1 MVCGYISHSDRKT
14 YLNPADSQ
22 VLRSGDKLIVLSHSC
37 KMQPAPRGSTAA
49 GLDLVALQEQL
60 EAAVTPASLPKSI
73 VVVGW
78 SGPLRELMVRWWG
91 EGRPCGGKQGSG
103 IARAGCPDAAWAGL
117 TAQLCGG
124 IANCRLA
131 LQPALLT
138 GALPACGPLL
148 LLTPGCRWACATLP
162 PPAQR

>member
-1 MVCGYISHSDRKT
+1 VVCGYISHSDRKT

-91 EGRPCGGKQGSG
+91 
-103 IARAGCPDAAWAGL
+103 RADVVVESRAAAS
-117 TAQLCGG
+117 
-124 IANCRLA
+124 LA
-131 LQPALLT
+131 LGVQVP
-138 GALPACGPLL
+138 PGPV
-148 LLTPGCRWACATLP
+148 
-162 PPAQR
+162 